1 MKLAGALADSTA
13 SPDAVIGVPGW
24 ATLRLF
30 RWDELALEMTTFGS
44 FRAAQVAL
52 RARAPDPVATI
63 VTSSPFWALEPAK
76 AMPPSWQ
83 LAGAHAGIVLGR
95 RPDRVSW
102 IALAVGDR
110 RGRLHRGYSSAAS
123 VRPSMGAAFQRRPLH
138 RAAADWTVGREA
150 HGRQRHLLEVRPGE
164 RRGADVLRLL
174 GGGPPVG

>member
-76 AMPPSWQ
+76 AMPLSWMEAAA
-83 LAGAHAGIVLGR
+83 AGN
-95 RPDRVSW
+95 VSSKSSVAEAPLVAPLRTTVQPPA
-102 IALAVGDR
+102 ALVGF
-110 RGRLHRGYSSAAS
+110 LTS
-123 VRPSMGAAFQRRPLH
+123 RPLDPVWQV
-138 RAAADWTVGREA
+138 ALWPCCW
-150 HGRQRHLLEVRPGE
+150 RQAFTGE
-164 RRGADVLRLL
+164 LALSTLRSIV
-174 GGGPPVG
+174 PPPST